1 MAKPITRQKLLLSPG
16 TPFDVNYL
24 VLAAILV
31 LFGSIIAFTHHYSLA
46 SDGSNYFS
54 YLRSVVFDRDLD
66 FHNEFSHFNKAFWA
80 TYKPKATVTGHLTNV
95 FSVGPAI
102 LWSPFYLAAHLLVL
116 AANFSGAHFIADGF
130 SGPYI
135 LAINLGSLFYGFAGM
150 CLVYRMC
157 KRYYDRAV
165 SLIATATVWLAT
177 FMLYYTLFEPYM
189 SHATS
194 FFTATLFVYCW
205 DATRSPQNSRTGDSP
220 VNQSTDSPMR
230 TTSQWILL
238 GLAAGLMMLV
248 RWQNGLLMILP
259 AIESIFLYRLL
270 VRSKSW
276 STGVALLT
284 GNLMFLLFTLVAF
297 SPQMAAWKIIYGS
310 FLTIPQGTSFLR
322 WNSPFMLEL
331 LFSSRH
337 GLYAWSPVV
346 YLSTLG
352 WLAFFKREKF
362 LAFSGLV
369 TFLLMTYV
377 NSVVSDWWAGWGF
390 GMRRYD
396 GLVVFFALGLAAFLH
411 LVKKRLLKSAVI
423 AITCI
428 FMFFTGYNLF
438 LVNRYLE
445 HKLHPGA
452 PVAFNRLLGLSDTGI
467 YKYTG
472 YPFSYPA
479 NIFFSLKY
487 GISPARYDSLAGG
500 YIDDPYFYGNT
511 ILLGQSEITQGTSSG
526 QASPSRNQA
535 VPSPVDALL
544 GQGWSKPLS
553 YLGSGCRTIA
563 RKSNVY
569 MPVRTVTNF
578 SLELRCANP
587 KTLPV
592 DLIIDINGHRVA
604 SVRPKAEWQI
614 FKVKLSKDDLKP
626 GINVLDFRPSGS
638 SAEVN
643 VEYLK
648 FDRLEF
654 IQDWK

>member
-1 MAKPITRQKLLLSPG
+1 MAKPLTRQKPLLSQG
-16 TPFDVNYL
+16 IPFDANYL
-24 VLAAILV
+24 VFAAILL
-31 LFGSIIAFTHHYSLA
+31 LFGSIIAFTHHYSLS

-80 TYKPKATVTGHLTNV
+80 TYKPKATITGHLTNV

-102 LWSPFYLAAHLLVL
+102 LWSPFYLAAHLFVL
-116 AANFSGAHFIADGF
+116 AANFSGAHFKADGF

-135 LAINLGSLFYGFAGM
+135 LAINLGSLFYGFSGM
-150 CLVYRMC
+150 CLVYRIC
-157 KRYYDRAV
+157 KKYYDRMV

-177 FMLYYTLFEPYM
+177 FMFYYTLFEPYM

-194 FFTATLFVYCW
+194 FFSATLFIYSW
-205 DATRSPQNSRTGDSP
+205 DATRSAA
-220 VNQSTDSPMR
+220 MR
-230 TTSQWILL
+230 TTCQWMLL

-248 RWQNGLLMILP
+248 RWQNGLFTILP
-259 AIESIFLYRLL
+259 AIESIVLYLLL

-276 STGVALLT
+276 PKVGALLT
-284 GNLMFLLFTLVAF
+284 GNLLFLLFTLVAF
-297 SPQMAAWKIIYGS
+297 FPQMIAWKIIYGS

-346 YLSTLG
+346 YLSTIG

-362 LAFSGLV
+362 LASTGLV
-369 TFLLMTYV
+369 AFLLMTYV

-411 LVKKRLLKSAVI
+411 IIKKRSLKSSVI
-423 AITCI
+423 EALCI
-428 FMFFTGYNLF
+428 FVFFTGYNLF
-438 LVNRYLE
+438 LVDKYLE

-472 YPFSYPA
+472 YPFSFPA
-479 NIFFSLKY
+479 NMFFSLKY

-511 ILLGQSEITQGTSSG
+511 ILLGQGEGAPGSPPGQLSPPPG
-526 QASPSRNQA
+526 QAG
-535 VPSPVDALL
+535 PSPADALL
-544 GQGWSKPLS
+544 GQGWSKPVS
-553 YLGSGCRTIA
+553 YLGSGCRIIA
-563 RKSNVY
+563 SAATVY
-569 MPVRTVTNF
+569 VPVRTVTDF
-578 SLELRCANP
+578 ELELRCANP

-592 DLIIDINGHRVA
+592 DLVIDINGHRVA

-614 FKVKLSKDDLKP
+614 FKFKLSKDNLKL
-626 GINVLDFRPSGS
+626 GINILDFRLSGS
-638 SAEVN
+638 NAEVN

-654 IQDWK
+654 IPDWK